1 MIASALHLSRSDV
14 KALKITDAYSLHRVV
29 YDLFDDIRTE
39 TEKKASVSSGILYAD
54 KGGDFNGRRI
64 LILSN
69 RQPNIPERGELS
81 IKKIPDIFLDYS
93 HYQFEVVVNPTKR
106 DTLKRNEEGKK
117 ITGKIIALRSR
128 EEIAEWFITKAHSW
142 GFTVSP
148 EHLEI
153 GAVSVKRFEKQK
165 GGQTVTQGQTNV
177 QGRLE
182 VIDKTKFIQSF
193 QQGIG
198 RGRAFGCGLLQIVP
212 INKSPLDIAGVSLD
226 LTED

>member
-1 MIASALHLSRSDV
+1 MIASALHLHRSDV

-69 RQPNIPERGELS
+69 RQPNIPELGELS
-81 IKKIPDIFLDYS
+81 IKKISDSFLDYS

-117 ITGKIIALRSR
+117 ISGKIIALRSR
-128 EEIAEWFITKAHSW
+128 EEIAEWFITKAPSW
-142 GFTVSP
+142 

-153 GAVSVKRFEKQK
+153 GAVSVKRFEKHK
-165 GGQTVTQGQTNV
+165 GGQTVTQGQANV

-212 INKSPLDIAGVSLD
+212 INK
-226 LTED
+226 

>member
-1 MIASALHLSRSDV
+1 M
-14 KALKITDAYSLHRVV
+14 
-29 YDLFDDIRTE
+29 FDDIRTE

-212 INKSPLDIAGVSLD
+212 INKSPLDIASVSLD